1 MARAVGALLF
11 DTALG
16 GCGVAWSDLGIVGV
30 QLPEADPKQTRA
42 RLHRRHGLVPLGAP
56 PPAVQHAV
64 EGMVGLLSGKPVD
77 LSDVRLDLE
86 GVPALH
92 RRAYDSAR
100 GIRVG
105 TTLSNGD
112 IAARLGESRLARAVG
127 QAMAHN
133 PIPIIIPCHRVLAA
147 GGRSGGF
154 SGGAGVTTKLRLLAI
169 EGARPPGEA
178 DLFSLPHL
186 LDSRS

>member
-16 GCGVAWSDLGIVGV
+16 GCGVAWSEQGIVGV
-30 QLPEADPKQTRA
+30 QLPEPSPTQTRA
-42 RLHRRHGLVPLGAP
+42 RLQRRHGLVPFGAP
-56 PPAVQHAV
+56 PTPVQHAV
-64 EGMVGLLSGKPVD
+64 EGIVALLSGEPVD

-92 RRAYDSAR
+92 RRAYDIAR

-105 TTLSNGD
+105 ATLTYGD
-112 IAARLGESRLARAVG
+112 IAMRLGEPRLARAVG

-154 SGGAGVTTKLRLLAI
+154 SGGAGVSTKLRLLVI
-169 EGARPPGEA
+169 EGARPPGEP
-178 DLFSLPHL
+178 DLFSLPHAP
-186 LDSRS
+186 DSLS